1 MILKLSSIL
10 AVALASVSLANTS
23 PVNLEERDLA
33 PPAACTF
40 VVSPSGTPDL
50 TEPLFSEWN
59 YSKPTDMSQIPLTD
73 SRFEG
78 GNSTVTGPDATGLY
92 TVEQTLAADVLTTAE
107 VIAIATGWAVKYEEP
122 SLSGT
127 QDNPLE
133 HQINA
138 QMPGGDV
145 QDDFSWVRYE
155 IGSNYVFVCAV
166 TLLVRVD
173 SGACL
178 DIGVGSAVS
187 IIWKEKWRTGSI
199 LFLLVRYSVPLQI
212 PFDILPWFPTGTHIT
227 SRMCNILYTTGQVM
241 VGIRVYSATASI
253 LLCLY
258 ALIGSKLLHLW
269 ILATAYFLCP
279 CMAQN
284 EKKYLMAIS
293 AYTIVAREL
302 IMTILAAAAMYVRYR
317 HQNNS
322 LIKVIRRDLGV
333 YYGAIMGQHPL
344 LVF

>member
-59 YSKPTDMSQIPLTD
+59 YSKPTDMPQIPLTD

-166 TLLVRVD
+166 TLLVRV
-173 SGACL
+173 A
-178 DIGVGSAVS
+178 
-187 IIWKEKWRTGSI
+187 
-199 LFLLVRYSVPLQI
+199 
-212 PFDILPWFPTGTHIT
+212 WFPTGTHIT